1 MLSITLGWVRTN
13 SDLVFAVGCPVVYP
27 VVSCGVSCGVLW
39 FSDIP
44 SREGT
49 GPLAVRLSL
58 SLARPAGSCRLKNPV
73 DDPSLCNLCSFSLK
87 LFNDEAETM
96 SSLNV
101 FHLLK
106 VL

>member
-13 SDLVFAVGCPVVYP
+13 SDLVFAVGCPVVCP
-27 VVSCGVSCGVLW
+27 AVSCGVLW

-101 FHLLK
+101 FHFLK